1 MMIKG
6 KKGAFLMAHL
16 HITAWVIA
24 FILLFVASSM
34 YQRGSKKP
42 GKILHMIVRL
52 DYLLILYSGGS
63 LFAEYTNISGELII
77 KVLAGLWA
85 IASIEMILVKTG
97 KEKPAKSW
105 WIQFVIAAIIAIALG
120 FGRLP
125 LGILP

>member
-63 LFAEYTNISGELII
+63 LLAEYTNISGELII

-85 IASIEMILVKTG
+85 IASFEMILVKKG
-97 KEKPAKSW
+97 KEKTEKYMRILLFIS
-105 WIQFVIAAIIAIALG
+105 AI
-120 FGRLP
+120 
-125 LGILP
+125 

>member
-1 MMIKG
+1 
-6 KKGAFLMAHL
+6 MAHL

-24 FILLFVASSM
+24 FILLFIASSM
-34 YQRGSKKP
+34 YQRGSQKP

-63 LFAEYTNISGELII
+63 LFGEYFNFGLSGEVII
-77 KVLAGLWA
+77 KVLAGIWT
-85 IASIEMILVKTG
+85 IVSIEMILVKNS
-97 KEKPAKSW
+97 KEKSAKSW